1 MLLYSDRP
9 KWRALFSYNIIIYL
23 IFGTEYL
30 PVVELLIYL
39 DLYIVQSYIFWG
51 QILVVWWKIILS
63 FLWWRFVS
71 MIYSV
76 TIHRLYMYFYLY
88 CSFVLQQLSQE
99 EMSEDS
105 FFDLL
110 SKFQSRRIDDQRC
123 SFKPTPSED
132 KPESNEKQ
140 LKETGITIDFF
151 IKVTL

>member
-1 MLLYSDRP
+1 MMKICYYDIQ
-9 KWRALFSYNIIIYL
+9 WHHTYL
-23 IFGTEYL
+23 GCTCIS
-30 PVVELLIYL
+30 IC
-39 DLYIVQSYIFWG
+39 IVY
-51 QILVVWWKIILS
+51 LS
-63 FLWWRFVS
+63 F
-71 MIYSV
+71 
-76 TIHRLYMYFYLY
+76 
-88 CSFVLQQLSQE
+88 QQLSQE